1 MRLPQTQGGLASPP
15 PARRRRAATSLDK
28 PGAVASR
35 LTPTLSPVTGHPSEF
50 IDRPS
55 DSAAVMADRERPL
68 KIFAF
73 DPSRGRQKTNIVTL
87 RLPYEKLDPGP
98 IGTYVAVIDEDEARG
113 QTYPPVDLEAKEV
126 LLAGGL
132 DPSELDLRFHQQMVY
147 AVTMRTIKAFEQALG
162 RTIRWPWAKDPPRR
176 PGNRPGRLKDRLRIY
191 PHATTDA
198 NAHFDQATGSIR
210 FGYARPWTTEG
221 IQANSDEIVFTTLS
235 FDVIAHETVHAILS
249 AIFPSINQ
257 YMSERAQSLH
267 EGIADIVALL
277 QHFEFRDAVIE
288 TIERTGGR
296 IYAPTLTAD
305 VEAPTA
311 DRLILAERGLT
322 NPLLEIAPQFGAA
335 VGMGGALRTALGSPP
350 DPAALETITE
360 PHARGSIL
368 VAAVFDALFSVHS
381 RRTRD
386 LMRIAGVSN
395 ASGARPRI
403 HPELAARLAAEA
415 TKTARHFMTICIRA
429 LDYCPPV
436 NSDFGDYLRAIV
448 TSDMEV
454 VPNDEWGY
462 RQAFIDSFRARGVAV
477 ERVRSYSEEGLRWG
491 EPKRR
496 RRVPGEALV
505 GAEGRLAVARIEAY
519 VKARPADVGLSAD
532 RPVTVDPAF
541 VRSARRIGP
550 DGRGRREVVAKLVQT
565 DPTDPD
571 GLVAGTTLII
581 DAAGDLQYVVSKT
594 TASGGRRRASGRL
607 PLVPK
612 RRPAR
617 APDHR
622 PLKVF
627 AFDPSRG
634 RALGNHM
641 TVTVPFEPL
650 DPGPV
655 GRQIAVIDY
664 DATGDRY
671 YRAAN
676 LDALDVLLR
685 GGLEPNDLDPRFH
698 QQMVY
703 AVVSSAIERFE
714 GALGRPIRWHWARGL
729 SRPPLGDRL
738 RIYPHAMAEA
748 NAYYDRR
755 RRALLFGYFPASDD
769 RPGRNLPG
777 QIVFTCLSHDIVVH
791 EATHAMLDSVRPYFM
806 EPSGPDALAFHEA
819 FADVVALLQ
828 HFSFPDALLE
838 TIRRTGGRIH
848 QSELAAD
855 TGPASGGTRIRAQVA
870 ESNPLIDLALQFG
883 QALGRRSALRSAL
896 GTPPD
901 PAALEAAE
909 EVHDRGAIL
918 VAAVFD
924 AFFSVYV
931 RRTADLMR
939 LAREGGSISPSGDI
953 GPELA
958 ERLAREATDTAARVA
973 SMCIRALDYCPPVGI
988 EFGDFLRAVIT
999 ADFEREPVDPLGFR
1013 SAFIDA
1019 FQWRGIYP
1027 TGVRSMSEEALRW
1040 DKPAAS
1046 IDLRCDGLDPDPATV
1061 GAQRSNAIR
1070 LAAFAKA
1077 NAEPLGLD
1085 RDLPIHVHRY
1095 ETASSQQLDRYGELR
1110 AEFNVQ
1116 IVQRRSVPIDPD
1128 TDDAASFEFRGGSTL
1143 VLDGAGSL
1151 RYLIGKG
1158 VANRDR
1164 LDAQRR
1170 FLGAAAAAGSA
1181 AAYRGSAVPSF
1192 SLAAVHRGE

>member
-1 MRLPQTQGGLASPP
+1 MKPTLAPATPTPPSP
-15 PARRRRAATSLDK
+15 AKRRRRAPGSAK
-28 PGAVASR
+28 PVAVASR
-35 LTPTLSPVTGHPSEF
+35 RAPTLSPVTGHPCEF
-50 IDRPS
+50 IDRPN
-55 DSAAVMADRERPL
+55 DNAAVVAGRERPL

-73 DPSRGRQKTNIVTL
+73 DPSRGRGPTNIVTL
-87 RLPYEKLDPGP
+87 RLPYETLGAGP
-98 IGTYVAVIDEDEARG
+98 VGVYVAVIDEDEARN
-113 QTYPPVDLEAKEV
+113 QTYPPVNLEAKEV

-132 DPSELDLRFHQQMVY
+132 DPSELDLQFHQQMVY

-162 RTIRWPWAKDPPRR
+162 RTIRWPWAMDPPL
-176 PGNRPGRLKDRLRIY
+176 RLEDHLRLY
-191 PHATTDA
+191 PHARRDA
-198 NAHFDQATGSIR
+198 NAHFDPSDGSIR
-210 FGYARPWTTEG
+210 FGYAPPLDATGNQTTT
-221 IQANSDEIVFTTLS
+221 DELVFTALS
-235 FDVIAHETVHAILS
+235 FDVIAHETVHAILTTV
-249 AIFPSINQ
+249 FPDVAQ
-257 YMSERAQSLH
+257 GMSDEARSFH

-277 QHFEFRDAVIE
+277 QHFEFREAVIE

-296 IYAPTLTAD
+296 IYAPTMAAD
-305 VEAPTA
+305 VEAPTSE
-311 DRLILAERGLT
+311 RLILAERVAT

-350 DPAALETITE
+350 DPAALLETD

-386 LMRIAGVSN
+386 LMYIAGVSG
-395 ASGARPRI
+395 ASGDRPRI

-415 TKTARHFMTICIRA
+415 TKTARHFMTICLRA

-436 NSDFGDYLRAIV
+436 DTSFGDYLRAIV

-454 VPNDEWGY
+454 VPNDDEWHY
-462 RQAFIDSFRARGVAV
+462 RQAFIDSFRARGVEV
-477 ERVRSYSEEGLRWG
+477 EGVRSFSEEGLRWG
-491 EPKRR
+491 EPARR
-496 RRVPGEALV
+496 PIAPGASLV
-505 GAEGRLAVARIEAY
+505 GAEGIRAVARIRAY
-519 VKARPADVGLSAD
+519 VNAHPADVGLSAGL
-532 RPVTVDPAF
+532 PLKIDPGF
-541 VRSARRIGP
+541 VRSSHRIGP
-550 DGRGRREVVAKLVQT
+550 DGRGRREVVAKLIQRNRA
-565 DPTDPD
+565 DPD
-571 GLVAGTTLII
+571 GAVAGTTLII
-581 DAAGDLQYVVSKT
+581 DEAGDLRYAISKS
-594 TASGGRRRASGRL
+594 TASDRRRRASVRT

-612 RRPAR
+612 PRPAETLDR
-617 APDHR
+617 R
-622 PLKVF
+622 TLKVF

-641 TVTVPFEPL
+641 TITVPFEPL
-650 DPGPV
+650 EPGPI

-664 DATGDRY
+664 DATNERY

-685 GGLEPNDLDPRFH
+685 GGLEPSDLDPTFH

-703 AVVSSAIERFE
+703 GVVSSAIERFE
-714 GALGRPIRWHWARGL
+714 AALGRPIRWHWVRGR
-729 SRPPLGDRL
+729 SSPPLGDRL

-748 NAYYDRR
+748 NAYYDRDL
-755 RRALLFGYFPASDD
+755 RALLFGYFPASDD

-777 QIVFTCLSHDIVVH
+777 QMVFTCLSHDIVVH

-828 HFSFPDALLE
+828 HFSFPEALLE

-855 TGPASGGTRIRAQVA
+855 SGPTAGGARIRAQVA

-883 QALGRRSALRSAL
+883 EALGRRAALRSAL

-901 PAALEAAE
+901 PAALESAE

-931 RRTADLMR
+931 RRTGDLMR
-939 LAREGGSISPSGDI
+939 LAEEGGTVSPSGAI

-958 ERLAREATDTAARVA
+958 DRLAREATDTAARVA

-999 ADFEREPVDPLGFR
+999 ADFEREPDDPLGFR

-1027 TGVRSMSEEALRW
+1027 SGVRSMSEAALLW
-1040 DKPAAS
+1040 SKPVGSAN
-1046 IDLRCDGLDPDPATV
+1046 LQCEGLDPDPLTADDH
-1061 GAQRSNAIR
+1061 RSNAIR
-1070 LAAFAKA
+1070 LAAFARA

-1085 RDLPIHVHRY
+1085 RELPINVDRY
-1095 ETASSQQLDRYGELR
+1095 EAETSRQLDRYGNLR

-1116 IVQRRSVPIDPD
+1116 IIQHRTASIDPESA
-1128 TDDAASFEFRGGSTL
+1128 DADPFEFRGGSTL
-1143 VLDGAGSL
+1143 VLDGEGKVI
-1151 RYLIGKG
+1151 YLIGKS
-1158 VANRDR
+1158 VANGDR
-1164 LDAQRR
+1164 LETQRR
-1170 FLGAAAAAGSA
+1170 YLQAATATGSA
-1181 AAYRGSAVPSF
+1181 VAYRGAAIPSF
-1192 SLAAVHRGE
+1192 SLAAVHRGD